1 VSDGSQLRVEP
12 PQQEG
17 EYLLPT
23 DLLLVDERRAETGEG
38 EGEGEGEELRRHGKG
53 RGL

>member
-1 VSDGSQLRVEP
+1 VSDGTQLRVEQL
-12 PQQEG
+12 QQEG

-23 DLLLVDERRAETGEG
+23 DLLLADERCAETGEG
-38 EGEGEGEELRRHGKG
+38 GEGKGEELRRHGKG